1 MLFSLFFNEV
11 FIMRRL
17 CPLMIGLASAG
28 VIFRLGCSKGK
39 ILAYSALP
47 FLDLLVY
54 LLTVS
59 LGASPRSFL
68 RAAVFQAERSA
79 LSLRVCCDN
88 LIGFGAV
95 SEVCS
100 ITFPELKSSSFVK
113 GKLWIPASPSI
124 LVWIAHLL
132 GNRI

>member
-1 MLFSLFFNEV
+1 MLFSLFFNEGLIV
-11 FIMRRL
+11 RRL

-28 VIFRLGCSKGK
+28 DLPPWLLKRQHFCLFRTTFLGPPC
-39 ILAYSALP
+39 
-47 FLDLLVY
+47 F

-88 LIGFGAV
+88 LMDLV
-95 SEVCS
+95 PS
-100 ITFPELKSSSFVK
+100 LKCVR
-113 GKLWIPASPSI
+113 SPFLS
-124 LVWIAHLL
+124 
-132 GNRI
+132 

>member
-1 MLFSLFFNEV
+1 
-11 FIMRRL
+11 
-17 CPLMIGLASAG
+17 MI
-28 VIFRLGCSKGK
+28 FPLGCSKGN

-47 FLDLLVY
+47 FLDILVY

-59 LGASPRSFL
+59 LGASSRSFL

-88 LIGFGAV
+88 LIGFGSV

-100 ITFPELKSSSFVK
+100 ITFPELKSSGFVK

-124 LVWIAHLL
+124 LVWIANLL